1 MKRLVLIIISII
13 LLIID
18 NSLAPFLAIKGAYP
32 SLVFVFSI
40 GYSIINGKYEGALIG
55 SATGLL
61 QDIFFGN
68 VFGVNALLNM
78 FCCFLAGV
86 VGEGI
91 WREKKLIPTITIFF
105 GTILK
110 FLGVYIIFFFLKID
124 MEFLRGIYV
133 ALYNSVIMFLTYGL
147 IIKLSQIEFEK

>member
-13 LLIID
+13 LLILD
-18 NSLAPFLAIKGAYP
+18 NSLAPFFAIKGAYP
-32 SLVFVFSI
+32 SLLFVFSI

-55 SATGLL
+55 STAGLL

-68 VFGVNALLNM
+68 VFGVNALVNM
-78 FCCFLAGV
+78 FCCFFAGV

-91 WREKKLIPTITIFF
+91 WREKKLIPTVTIFF

-124 MEFLRGIYV
+124 MDLLRGIYV